1 MEIHLSYSSSV
12 SFHFIP
18 TGCRIMFITLIST
31 AVYETGIVMLDLL
44 LLSSLIDDIST
55 QYKHIAS
62 AGTKDGKSFCT
73 LQVII

>member
-1 MEIHLSYSSSV
+1 
-12 SFHFIP
+12 
-18 TGCRIMFITLIST
+18 MFITLIST
-31 AVYETGIVMLDLL
+31 AVYEAGIVMLDLL